1 MATLLQQKNCMKSLT
16 NGGGGGNGS
25 NAGQGTRVLL
35 PHEMVSIPISPMT
48 TSGSTLSTGV
58 STVQHHHS
66 QTLHQQHHHHQQQQQ
81 QQPNQFTN
89 YNFYN
94 SIHSNS
100 DSANIFRQ
108 PSTST
113 INLQHPHHISHNP
126 DLSTLT
132 SSVPFMNQS
141 DHSDHSNNATT
152 SCSDINGD
160 EIKTE
165 VKIEEDVT
173 ESSEQNLIQQMD
185 EDEQE
190 PEPEIDIVINNVV
203 CSFSVRCH
211 LNLREIA
218 LNGINVEF
226 RRENGMVTMKL
237 RRPYTTA
244 SIWSSGRITCT
255 GATSE
260 DQAKVA
266 ARRYARCLQKL
277 GFSVRFNNF
286 RVVNVLGTCSMPW
299 AIKIVNFSEKYKNEA
314 SYEPEL
320 HPGVTYKLKFPKAT
334 LKIFSTGSITVT
346 ASSVANVQ
354 AAIEHIFPLVYEF
367 RKKRTVV
374 EQKEKHVSASAKR
387 KHTFGHASNDPIDDN
402 MYVSESDEFDDD
414 EDVENI

>member
-16 NGGGGGNGS
+16 NGGGGGNGG

-48 TSGSTLSTGV
+48 TSSSTLSTGV
-58 STVQHHHS
+58 STVQHHHN
-66 QTLHQQHHHHQQQQQ
+66 QTLQQQQ
-81 QQPNQFTN
+81 QQPTQFSN

-100 DSANIFRQ
+100 DSANVFRQ

-113 INLQHPHHISHNP
+113 INLQHPHHISHN
-126 DLSTLT
+126 STLT

-141 DHSDHSNNATT
+141 DHSDHSDTATT
-152 SCSDINGD
+152 SCTDDMNGD
-160 EIKTE
+160 QIKTE
-165 VKIEEDVT
+165 VKLEDDVIEN
-173 ESSEQNLIQQMD
+173 SEQNLIQQMD

-260 DQAKVA
+260 DQ
-266 ARRYARCLQKL
+266 
-277 GFSVRFNNF
+277 VR
-286 RVVNVLGTCSMPW
+286 
-299 AIKIVNFSEKYKNEA
+299 
-314 SYEPEL
+314 
-320 HPGVTYKLKFPKAT
+320 
-334 LKIFSTGSITVT
+334 
-346 ASSVANVQ
+346 
-354 AAIEHIFPLVYEF
+354 
-367 RKKRTVV
+367 
-374 EQKEKHVSASAKR
+374 
-387 KHTFGHASNDPIDDN
+387 
-402 MYVSESDEFDDD
+402 
-414 EDVENI
+414 